1 MHSEQEKFNQIEL
14 AAKLPGGG
22 WARNHFAR
30 LDDADAIAAWRE
42 QFENR
47 DVYAS
52 ICSFEKPSRD
62 GEYRCSFCLD
72 LDAEDLKVAR
82 SETLKACDLLM
93 ERLEIPPESIQLFL
107 SGWKGFHLIV
117 SLSVFGDPDYPHAL
131 SVWRAW
137 AVSLTRAGIKHLDL
151 GIYQPSRVLRLPNSI
166 NTKSGLYKV
175 AIDYKELKD
184 LGLSYVLEEAKTP
197 RGRNVSGLPEFSP
210 KAAAQFRKAMDW
222 VERHKRTTNTL
233 RPASVGEF
241 RHGWRVPPCIRRL
254 ESATLP
260 DGIRHQSY
268 LDLARFYA
276 WVGMHPLEAEGRIK
290 EIDERHPIK
299 DPDCISRAVKFG
311 IEHPGFPGCRNEIL
325 RQYCEP
331 ERCFRMKRVYRPKG
345 RF

>member
-1 MHSEQEKFNQIEL
+1 MHSEQEKFTQIEL

-22 WARNHFAR
+22 WVRNHFAR
-30 LDDADAIAAWRE
+30 FDDADAIAAWRE

-52 ICSFEKPSRD
+52 VCRFDQPSRD
-62 GEYRCSFCLD
+62 AAYVCDFYLD
-72 LDAEDLKVAR
+72 VDAEDLAVAR
-82 SETLKACDLLM
+82 SETLKACDLIM
-93 ERLEIPPESIQLFL
+93 ERLETIPELFF
-107 SGWKGFHLIV
+107 SGAKGFHVIV
-117 SLSVFGDPDYPHAL
+117 PRSVFGDPDYPHAL
-131 SVWRAW
+131 SVWRPW

-175 AIDYKELKD
+175 DSDYKELKD
-184 LGLSYVLEEAKTP
+184 LGLSHVLEEAKTP
-197 RGRNVSGLPEFSP
+197 RERNVSGLPEFSP
-210 KAAAQFRKAMDW
+210 KAAARFREAVEW
-222 VERHKRTTNTL
+222 VERHKRTRNTL
-233 RPASVGEF
+233 RPASVGKF

-260 DGIRHQSY
+260 DGIRHESY
-268 LDLARFYA
+268 LTLARYYV
-276 WVGMHPLEAEGRIK
+276 WLGMHPLEAEDRIK

-299 DPDCISRAVKFG
+299 DSDCISRAVKFG

-325 RQYCEP
+325 RQYCAP
-331 ERCFRMKRVYRPKG
+331 ERCFRTKQVDRSKR